1 MKKKTWIIAAALFAV
16 VATGSG
22 SLLHSTYAASGN
34 NKSSVE
40 LTPMT
45 TNSDNTAVSS
55 TQEKSDGDG
64 EVADDQVKSGSV
76 KATNQEK
83 SDGDGEVA
91 DDQVKSSSVKAANQD
106 KSDGDG
112 EIADDQGQSDKDSA
126 NGVDH
131 QDDGETN
138 ED

>member
-64 EVADDQVKSGSV
+64 EVADDQVKSSSV
-76 KATNQEK
+76 KAANQEK

-91 DDQVKSSSVKAANQD
+91 DDQ
-106 KSDGDG
+106 
-112 EIADDQGQSDKDSA
+112 EQSDKDSA